1 MASLRSPSSP
11 SDGYK
16 RFSDDFANTSINNYG
31 SNVSNSRTGSGGD
44 GAGDGTL
51 DMGSRSSLHTGLH
64 MSEDE
69 HWEMNYHEAAIYLEE
84 GLNNE
89 KFDSHPSS
97 PEELP
102 AYLRVH
108 NPWYH
113 GLDLLA
119 SLVLILLAFTEDP
132 AVPTFRLPV
141 WAHGTIELMALTV
154 IGIELHLKLKW
165 IGWSTILKHKRT
177 MIKGITLIIM
187 VLEAVVVICRQSSH
201 FRVTRA
207 LRPIFLV
214 DTRHCG
220 GVRRFIRQILQSLP
234 PIIDMLGLLMFF
246 VATYSLLGYYL
257 FSEHVDN
264 GHFQTISDSFVS
276 MFVLLTTA
284 NFPDVMMP
292 SYAKSKWYA
301 LFFILYI
308 ITVLYVLMNLML
320 AVVYETFTR
329 IEREKCRAL
338 LLHRRR
344 ATRHAFRLLVSRRA
358 PHAVR
363 LRHFAGLMRHYAPH
377 YSGLSVYLMFK
388 QLSGAEGEAGLSRAA
403 FGGVY
408 EALALR
414 WAAQAARAPWYAAG
428 PLEPLARAAAAAVR
442 WPYFEHL
449 VYALIVG
456 NGVSLVVRVCEAAGD
471 LQDSA
476 RLLCAS
482 WDTWLFLALFLIEA
496 GLRMTASGLAA
507 YLESGW
513 NVFDLSVTLLA
524 LLGAVLLTIAPGLF
538 IVVIFRPLR
547 LMRLY
552 KLKKRYRDVFGTLVL
567 LSPLMSSA
575 GCVMLVMYYFF
586 AIVGMELF
594 AGYDL
599 RNCCVNT
606 TVEDFYKFSSN
617 GTTAL
622 GYYYLNN
629 FENLLTSGVTLF
641 ELTVVNNW
649 FILMNAY
656 ATVAGQ
662 FSRIYFMV
670 FYLFTMV
677 VLTIVVASVLEAFRF
692 RIQYKRSTTKRDE
705 EKLLHEEVHTSW
717 EEAARLGAGGALA
730 DQLRPHLPPG
740 VRFVI
745 ASGVILTHELGGGGA
760 AGRRRRAGRPA
771 AAAPAARDLSL
782 HPASFSHTS
791 WEEAARLGAGG
802 ALADQL
808 RPHLPPGIE
817 VTFIGSRPR
826 TKEVLQRRM
835 YQNDIQKW
843 LAEEDENEGLPPST
857 TLASSEDPLAVP
869 LAVPAPSDTN
879 QVRPGYQL

>member
-1 MASLRSPSSP
+1 MSKVVSTVTEVYDSIRHQW
-11 SDGYK
+11 YK
-16 RFSDDFANTSINNYG
+16 LKSYT
-31 SNVSNSRTGSGGD
+31 RTGTD
-44 GAGDGTL
+44 GAGDSGTL
-51 DMGSRSSLHTGLH
+51 DMGSRSSLHTGLN

-132 AVPTFRLPV
+132 AVPTFELPV
-141 WAHGTIELMALTV
+141 WAHGTIELLALTV
-154 IGIELHLKLKW
+154 IGVELHLKLKW
-165 IGWSTILKHKRT
+165 IGWGTILKHKRT
-177 MIKGITLIIM
+177 MIKGITLLIM
-187 VLEAVVVICRQSSH
+187 VLEAVVVLCRQSSH

-301 LFFILYI
+301 VFFILYI

-344 ATRHAFRLLVSRRA
+344 AARHAFRLLVSRRA

-377 YSGLSVYLMFK
+377 YSGLDVYLMFK
-388 QLSGAEGEAGLSRAA
+388 QLNQSSSGGLSRSEFANL
-403 FGGVY
+403 Y
-408 EALALR
+408 EVFALR
-414 WAAQAARAPWYAAG
+414 WAGQQSRAPWYSQS
-428 PLEPLARAAAAAVR
+428 PLEPLGRAAAAAVR
-442 WPYFEHL
+442 WPYFEYL
-449 VYALIVG
+449 IYALIIG
-456 NGVSLVVRVCEAAGD
+456 NGVAMVLRVCEAAGD

-482 WDTWLFLALFLIEA
+482 WDTWLFLTLFLLEA
-496 GLRMTASGLAA
+496 ALRMMASGLQV

-524 LLGAVLLTIAPGLF
+524 LMGAVLLSIAPKLF

-586 AIVGMELF
+586 AIIGMELFAGYDLRNCCVLSISYRDVFGTLVLLSPLMSSAGCVMLVMYYFFAIIGMELF

-606 TVEDFYKFSSN
+606 TVEDFYKYSLNSS
-617 GTTAL
+617 TAL
-622 GYYYLNN
+622 GYYYLNS
-629 FENLLTSGVTLF
+629 FENLVTSGVTLF

-692 RIQYKRSTTKRDE
+692 RIQYKRSTSKRDE

-717 EEAARLGAGGALA
+717 EEAQRLGANGDLA
-730 DQLRPHLPPG
+730 DELRPNLPPG
-740 VRFVI
+740 V
-745 ASGVILTHELGGGGA
+745 
-760 AGRRRRAGRPA
+760 
-771 AAAPAARDLSL
+771 
-782 HPASFSHTS
+782 
-791 WEEAARLGAGG
+791 
-802 ALADQL
+802 
-808 RPHLPPGIE
+808 E

-835 YQNDIQKW
+835 YQTDIQKW
-843 LAEEDENEGLPPST
+843 LAEEDENEGVPPST
-857 TLASSEDPLAVP
+857 TITSSEDPLAPP
-869 LAVPAPSDTN
+869 LIHQPDSEN
-879 QVRPGYQL
+879 NHQVRTGYQL

>member
-1 MASLRSPSSP
+1 MHSSRLL
-11 SDGYK
+11 Y
-16 RFSDDFANTSINNYG
+16 
-31 SNVSNSRTGSGGD
+31 SRTEDGGGD
-44 GAGDGTL
+44 TNTL
-51 DMGSRSSLHTGLH
+51 DMGSRSSLHTGLQ

-132 AVPTFRLPV
+132 AVPAFELPV
-141 WAHGTIELMALTV
+141 WAHGTIELLALSV
-154 IGIELHLKLKW
+154 IGVELHLKLKW
-165 IGWSTILKHKRT
+165 IGWGTIFKHKRT
-177 MIKGITLIIM
+177 MIKGVTLMIM
-187 VLEAVVVICRQSSH
+187 LLEAVVVLCRQSSH

-234 PIIDMLGLLMFF
+234 PILDMLGLLMFF

-257 FSEHVDN
+257 FSEHIDN
-264 GHFQTISDSFVS
+264 GHFRTLSDSFVS

-301 LFFILYI
+301 VFFILYI

-338 LLHRRR
+338 LLHRRGAAR
-344 ATRHAFRLLVSRRA
+344 RAFRLLVSRRA
-358 PHAVR
+358 PHAVK
-363 LRHFAGLMRHYAPH
+363 LRHFAGLIRHYAPH
-377 YSGLSVYLMFK
+377 YSGLDVYLMFK
-388 QLSGAEGEAGLSRAA
+388 QLNQSTTGGLSRTEFAN
-403 FGGVY
+403 VY
-408 EALALR
+408 EVFALR
-414 WAAQAARAPWYAAG
+414 WAPQTSRAPWYADS
-428 PLEPLARAAAAAVR
+428 PLEPLGRAAAVIVHR
-442 WPYFEHL
+442 PYFEY
-449 VYALIVG
+449 VIYALIIG
-456 NGVSLVVRVCEAAGD
+456 NGLAMVLRVLEAAGD

-482 WDTWLFLALFLIEA
+482 WDTWLFLTLFLIEA
-496 GLRMTASGLAA
+496 TLRIMASGLSA

-524 LLGAVLLTIAPGLF
+524 LMGAVLLTIAPKLF
-538 IVVIFRPLR
+538 IVVMFRPLR

-586 AIVGMELF
+586 AIIGMELF
-594 AGYDL
+594 AGYNL
-599 RNCCVNT
+599 RNCCINT
-606 TVEDFYKFSSN
+606 TVEDFYKYSENSS
-617 GTTAL
+617 TPL

-629 FENLLTSGVTLF
+629 FENILTSGVTLF

-649 FILMNAY
+649 FILMNAF
-656 ATVAGQ
+656 ASVAGQ
-662 FSRIYFMV
+662 LSRLYFMV

-717 EEAARLGAGGALA
+717 EEAQRLGATGDLA
-730 DQLRPHLPPG
+730 EQLR
-740 VRFVI
+740 
-745 ASGVILTHELGGGGA
+745 TY
-760 AGRRRRAGRPA
+760 
-771 AAAPAARDLSL
+771 
-782 HPASFSHTS
+782 
-791 WEEAARLGAGG
+791 
-802 ALADQL
+802 
-808 RPHLPPGIE
+808 LPPGID
-817 VTFIGSRPR
+817 VTFIGTRPR

-835 YQNDIQKW
+835 YQTEIQKW
-843 LAEEDENEGLPPST
+843 LAEEVENDELQPST
-857 TLASSEDPLAVP
+857 TVTSSEDPLSPP
-869 LAVPAPSDTN
+869 LIQQPDGDNHHIRS
-879 QVRPGYQL
+879 GYQL

>member
-1 MASLRSPSSP
+1 MKMYNFVAH
-11 SDGYK
+11 
-16 RFSDDFANTSINNYG
+16 
-31 SNVSNSRTGSGGD
+31 SNKVLDYFRDQWYQVKSY
-44 GAGDGTL
+44 GAGEAGSL
-51 DMGSRSSLHTGLH
+51 DMGSRSSLHTGLQ

-132 AVPTFRLPV
+132 AVPAFELPV
-141 WAHGTIELMALTV
+141 WAHGTIELLALTI
-154 IGIELHLKLKW
+154 IGVELHLKLKW

-177 MIKGITLIIM
+177 MIKGITLLIM
-187 VLEAVVVICRQSSH
+187 VLEAVVVVCRQSSH

-234 PIIDMLGLLMFF
+234 PILDMLGLLMFF
-246 VATYSLLGYYL
+246 VATYSLLGFYL
-257 FSEHVDN
+257 FSEHIDN
-264 GHFQTISDSFVS
+264 GHFKTISDSFVS

-301 LFFILYI
+301 VFFILYI

-338 LLHRRR
+338 LLHRRVAAR
-344 ATRHAFRLLVSRRA
+344 RAFRLLVSRRA
-358 PHAVR
+358 PRAVR
-363 LRHFAGLMRHYAPH
+363 LRHFAGLIRHYAPH
-377 YSGLSVYLMFK
+377 YSGLDVYLMFK
-388 QLSGAEGEAGLSRAA
+388 QLNQSGSGGLSRAEFA
-403 FGGVY
+403 NVY
-408 EALALR
+408 EVFALR
-414 WAAQAARAPWYAAG
+414 WAPQSGRAPWYSASA
-428 PLEPLARAAAAAVR
+428 LEPLGRAAAAAVR
-442 WPYFEHL
+442 WPYFEYL
-449 VYALIVG
+449 IYALIIG
-456 NGVSLVVRVCEAAGD
+456 NGVSLVLRVCEAAGD

-482 WDTWLFLALFLIEA
+482 WDTWLFLTLFLVEA
-496 GLRMTASGLAA
+496 CLRMMASGLAA

-524 LLGAVLLTIAPGLF
+524 LMGAVLLSIAPKLF

-599 RNCCVNT
+599 KNCCVNT
-606 TVEDFYKFSSN
+606 TVEDFYKYSENSS
-617 GTTAL
+617 TAL

-629 FENLLTSGVTLF
+629 FENILTSGVSLF

-662 FSRIYFMV
+662 FSRLYFMV

-705 EKLLHEEVHTSW
+705 EKLLHEEVHTNW
-717 EEAARLGAGGALA
+717 EEAQRLGVSGDLA
-730 DQLRPHLPPG
+730 DELRPFLPPG
-740 VRFVI
+740 V
-745 ASGVILTHELGGGGA
+745 
-760 AGRRRRAGRPA
+760 
-771 AAAPAARDLSL
+771 D
-782 HPASFSHTS
+782 
-791 WEEAARLGAGG
+791 
-802 ALADQL
+802 
-808 RPHLPPGIE
+808 

-835 YQNDIQKW
+835 YQADILKW
-843 LAEEDENEGLPPST
+843 LSEEDESEDLPPST
-857 TLASSEDPLAVP
+857 TVTSSEDPLAPP
-869 LAVPAPSDTN
+869 LIQQPDGDN
-879 QVRPGYQL
+879 HQIRPGYQL

>member
-1 MASLRSPSSP
+1 MASLRSPSTP
-11 SDGYK
+11 TDGYK
-16 RFSDDFANTSINNYG
+16 RFSDDFANSSINNYG
-31 SNVSNSRTGSGGD
+31 SNVTNSRTGSDGGGD
-44 GAGDGTL
+44 ANTL
-51 DMGSRSSLHTGLH
+51 DMGSRSSLHTGLQ

-132 AVPTFRLPV
+132 AVPAFELPV
-141 WAHGTIELMALTV
+141 WAHGTIELLALSV

-165 IGWSTILKHKRT
+165 IGWGTIFKHKRT
-177 MIKGITLIIM
+177 MIKGITLLIM
-187 VLEAVVVICRQSSH
+187 VLEAVVVLCRQSSH

-234 PIIDMLGLLMFF
+234 PILDMLGLLMFF

-257 FSEHVDN
+257 FSEHIDN
-264 GHFQTISDSFVS
+264 GHFKTLSDSFVS

-301 LFFILYI
+301 VFFILYI

-338 LLHRRR
+338 LLHRRGAAR
-344 ATRHAFRLLVSRRA
+344 RAFRLLVSRRA
-358 PHAVR
+358 PHAVK
-363 LRHFAGLMRHYAPH
+363 LRHFAGLLRHYAPH
-377 YSGLSVYLMFK
+377 YSGLDVYLMFK
-388 QLSGAEGEAGLSRAA
+388 QLNTSGSGGLARGEFAN
-403 FGGVY
+403 VY
-408 EALALR
+408 EVFALR
-414 WAAQAARAPWYAAG
+414 WAAQAARAPWYARS
-428 PLEPLARAAAAAVR
+428 PLEPVGRLAHAVVR
-442 WPYFEHL
+442 WPYFEYL
-449 VYALIVG
+449 IYALIVG
-456 NGVSLVVRVCEAAGD
+456 NGVSMVLRVLEAAGD

-482 WDTWLFLALFLIEA
+482 WDTWLFLTLFLLEA
-496 GLRMTASGLAA
+496 GLRIMASGLAV

-524 LLGAVLLTIAPGLF
+524 LMGAVLLTIAPKLF
-538 IVVIFRPLR
+538 IVVMFRPLR

-594 AGYDL
+594 AGYNL

-606 TVEDFYKFSSN
+606 TVEDFYKYSENSS
-617 GTTAL
+617 TPL

-629 FENLLTSGVTLF
+629 FENILTSGVTLF

-649 FILMNAY
+649 FILMNAF

-717 EEAARLGAGGALA
+717 EEAQRLGASGDLA
-730 DQLRPHLPPG
+730 DQLRTHLTPG
-740 VRFVI
+740 M
-745 ASGVILTHELGGGGA
+745 
-760 AGRRRRAGRPA
+760 
-771 AAAPAARDLSL
+771 
-782 HPASFSHTS
+782 
-791 WEEAARLGAGG
+791 
-802 ALADQL
+802 Q
-808 RPHLPPGIE
+808 
-817 VTFIGSRPR
+817 VTFIGTRPR

-835 YQNDIQKW
+835 YQSDIQKW
-843 LAEEDENEGLPPST
+843 LSEEDENEDLQPST
-857 TLASSEDPLAVP
+857 TVTSSEDPLSPP
-869 LAVPAPSDTN
+869 LIQQPDDDN
-879 QVRPGYQL
+879 HHIRGGYQL

>member
-1 MASLRSPSSP
+1 MKFDAKFFYIVKNRVTAQVYSS
-11 SDGYK
+11 
-16 RFSDDFANTSINNYG
+16 FTNNFD
-31 SNVSNSRTGSGGD
+31 SRTGDGGGD
-44 GAGDGTL
+44 TNTL
-51 DMGSRSSLHTGLH
+51 DMGSRSSLHTGLQ

-132 AVPTFRLPV
+132 AVPAFELPV
-141 WAHGTIELMALTV
+141 WAHGTIELLALSV

-165 IGWSTILKHKRT
+165 IGWGTIFKHKRT
-177 MIKGITLIIM
+177 MIKGLTLLVM
-187 VLEAVVVICRQSSH
+187 LLEAVVVLCRQSSH

-234 PIIDMLGLLMFF
+234 PILDMLGLLMFF

-257 FSEHVDN
+257 FSEHIDN
-264 GHFQTISDSFVS
+264 GHFRTLSDSFVS

-301 LFFILYI
+301 VFFILYI

-338 LLHRRR
+338 LLHRRGAAR
-344 ATRHAFRLLVSRRA
+344 RAFRLLVSRRA
-358 PHAVR
+358 PHAVK
-363 LRHFAGLMRHYAPH
+363 LRHFVGLIRHYAPH
-377 YSGLSVYLMFK
+377 YSGLDVYLMFK
-388 QLSGAEGEAGLSRAA
+388 QLNQSATGGLSRTEFAN
-403 FGGVY
+403 VY
-408 EALALR
+408 EVFALR
-414 WAAQAARAPWYAAG
+414 WAPQTSRAPWYAES
-428 PLEPLARAAAAAVR
+428 PLEPLGRAAAVIVYR
-442 WPYFEHL
+442 PYFEY
-449 VYALIVG
+449 VIYALIIG
-456 NGVSLVVRVCEAAGD
+456 NGLAMVLRVLEAAGD

-482 WDTWLFLALFLIEA
+482 WDTWLFLTLFLIEA
-496 GLRMTASGLAA
+496 GLRIMASGLSA

-524 LLGAVLLTIAPGLF
+524 LMGAVLLTIAPKLF
-538 IVVIFRPLR
+538 IVVMFRPLR

-586 AIVGMELF
+586 AIIGMELF
-594 AGYDL
+594 AGYNL
-599 RNCCVNT
+599 RNCCINT
-606 TVEDFYKFSSN
+606 TVEDFYKYSENSS
-617 GTTAL
+617 TPL

-629 FENLLTSGVTLF
+629 FENILTSGVTLF

-649 FILMNAY
+649 FILMNAF
-656 ATVAGQ
+656 ASVAGQ
-662 FSRIYFMV
+662 LSRLYFMV

-717 EEAARLGAGGALA
+717 EEAQRIGATGDLA
-730 DQLRPHLPPG
+730 EQLR
-740 VRFVI
+740 
-745 ASGVILTHELGGGGA
+745 TY
-760 AGRRRRAGRPA
+760 
-771 AAAPAARDLSL
+771 
-782 HPASFSHTS
+782 
-791 WEEAARLGAGG
+791 
-802 ALADQL
+802 
-808 RPHLPPGIE
+808 LPPGID
-817 VTFIGSRPR
+817 VTFIGTRPR

-835 YQNDIQKW
+835 YQTEIQKW
-843 LAEEDENEGLPPST
+843 LAEEDENDEVQPST
-857 TLASSEDPLAVP
+857 TVTSSEDPLSPP
-869 LAVPAPSDTN
+869 LIQQPDGDNHHIRS
-879 QVRPGYQL
+879 GYQL

>member
-1 MASLRSPSSP
+1 MNRRLDEVIDRV
-11 SDGYK
+11 K
-16 RFSDDFANTSINNYG
+16 RLLPQTIFTTVAKLLD
-31 SNVSNSRTGSGGD
+31 SRTGTD
-44 GAGDGTL
+44 GAGDTGTL

-141 WAHGTIELMALTV
+141 WAHGTIELLALTV
-154 IGIELHLKLKW
+154 IGVELHLKLKW

-177 MIKGITLIIM
+177 MLKGITLIIM
-187 VLEAVVVICRQSSH
+187 VLEAVVVLCRQSSH

-264 GHFQTISDSFVS
+264 GHFKTISDSFVS

-284 NFPDVMMP
+284 KRDD
-292 SYAKSKWYA
+292 A
-301 LFFILYI
+301 I
-308 ITVLYVLMNLML
+308 ICEIQVML
-320 AVVYETFTR
+320 AVVYEAFTR

-338 LLHRRR
+338 MLHRRR

-358 PHAVR
+358 PLAVR

-377 YSGLSVYLMFK
+377 YSGLDVYLMFK
-388 QLSGAEGEAGLSRAA
+388 QLNHSGTGGLSRAEFA
-403 FGGVY
+403 NLY
-408 EALALR
+408 EVFALR
-414 WAAQAARAPWYAAG
+414 WCPQQSRAPWYSDSV
-428 PLEPLARAAAAAVR
+428 LEPVGRAAAAAVR
-442 WPYFEHL
+442 WPYFEYL
-449 VYALIVG
+449 IYALIIG
-456 NGVSLVVRVCEAAGD
+456 NGVSLVLRVCQAASD
-471 LQDSA
+471 LQNSA

-482 WDTWLFLALFLIEA
+482 WDTWLFLTVFLLEA
-496 GLRMTASGLAA
+496 VLRMMASGLSA

-524 LLGAVLLTIAPGLF
+524 LMGAVLLTIAPGLF

-594 AGYDL
+594 GDSDL
-599 RNCCVNT
+599 KNCCVNT
-606 TVEDFYKFSSN
+606 TVEDFYKYSVNGSN
-617 GTTAL
+617 AL

-629 FENLLTSGVTLF
+629 FENIITSGVTLF

-656 ATVAGQ
+656 ATVVGQ

-717 EEAARLGAGGALA
+717 EEAQRLGASGDLA
-730 DQLRPHLPPG
+730 EELRPFLPPG
-740 VRFVI
+740 
-745 ASGVILTHELGGGGA
+745 A
-760 AGRRRRAGRPA
+760 
-771 AAAPAARDLSL
+771 
-782 HPASFSHTS
+782 
-791 WEEAARLGAGG
+791 
-802 ALADQL
+802 
-808 RPHLPPGIE
+808 E

-835 YQNDIQKW
+835 YQMDIQKW
-843 LAEEDENEGLPPST
+843 LAEEDDNEGLPPST
-857 TLASSEDPLAVP
+857 TLTSSEDPLSPP
-869 LAVPAPSDTN
+869 LVRAEAGEGVPAGTGPGAA
-879 QVRPGYQL
+879 GYQL

>member
-16 RFSDDFANTSINNYG
+16 RFSDEFTSTSVNNYG
-31 SNVSNSRTGSGGD
+31 SNVTNTRTGTD
-44 GAGDGTL
+44 GAGDAGAL

-84 GLNNE
+84 GQNNE

-113 GLDLLA
+113 GLDLMA
-119 SLVLILLAFTEDP
+119 SLILILLAFTEVP
-132 AVPTFRLPV
+132 AVHAFGLPV
-141 WAHGTIELMALTV
+141 WAHGTIELLALSV

-177 MIKGITLIIM
+177 MIKGITLFIM
-187 VLEAVVVICRQSSH
+187 VLEAVVVVCRQSSH

-264 GHFQTISDSFVS
+264 GHFKTISDSFVS

-344 ATRHAFRLLVSRRA
+344 AARHAFRLLVSRRA
-358 PHAVR
+358 PLAVR

-377 YSGLSVYLMFK
+377 YSGLDVYLMFK
-388 QLSGAEGEAGLSRAA
+388 QLNQSGTGGLSRAEFA
-403 FGGVY
+403 NLY
-408 EALALR
+408 EVFALR
-414 WAAQAARAPWYAAG
+414 WRGQAARAPWYATS
-428 PLEPLARAAAAAVR
+428 PLEPAGRAAAAAVR
-442 WPYFEHL
+442 WPYFEYL
-449 VYALIVG
+449 IYALIIG
-456 NGVSLVVRVCEAAGD
+456 NGVSMVLRVCEAAGN

-482 WDTWLFLALFLIEA
+482 WDTWLFLSLFLVEA
-496 GLRMTASGLAA
+496 GLRMAASGLTA

-524 LLGAVLLTIAPGLF
+524 LVGAVMLTVAPGLF

-575 GCVMLVMYYFF
+575 GCVMLVVYYFF
-586 AIVGMELF
+586 AIIGMELF
-594 AGYDL
+594 SQYNL
-599 RNCCVNT
+599 RNCC
-606 TVEDFYKFSSN
+606 
-617 GTTAL
+617 
-622 GYYYLNN
+622 
-629 FENLLTSGVTLF
+629 
-641 ELTVVNNW
+641 
-649 FILMNAY
+649 
-656 ATVAGQ
+656 
-662 FSRIYFMV
+662 V

-717 EEAARLGAGGALA
+717 EEAQRLGASGDLA
-730 DQLRPHLPPG
+730 EELRPYLPPG
-740 VRFVI
+740 
-745 ASGVILTHELGGGGA
+745 S
-760 AGRRRRAGRPA
+760 
-771 AAAPAARDLSL
+771 
-782 HPASFSHTS
+782 
-791 WEEAARLGAGG
+791 
-802 ALADQL
+802 
-808 RPHLPPGIE
+808 E

-835 YQNDIQKW
+835 YQADIQKW
-843 LAEEDENEGLPPST
+843 LAEEDENEGVPPST
-857 TLASSEDPLAVP
+857 TLTSSEDPLAPP
-869 LAVPAPSDTN
+869 LVGAANEQRVAV
-879 QVRPGYQL
+879 RGGYQL

>member
-1 MASLRSPSSP
+1 MRLDKIIYIVKDQVTARVYSA
-11 SDGYK
+11 
-16 RFSDDFANTSINNYG
+16 FANYADT
-31 SNVSNSRTGSGGD
+31 RTGTD
-44 GAGDGTL
+44 GAGDSSAL
-51 DMGSRSSLHTGLH
+51 DMGSRSSLHTSMQL
-64 MSEDE
+64 SEDE

-102 AYLRVH
+102 AYLMVH

-132 AVPTFRLPV
+132 AVPAFELPV
-141 WAHGTIELMALTV
+141 WAHGTIELLALTI
-154 IGIELHLKLKW
+154 IGVELHLKLKW
-165 IGWSTILKHKRT
+165 IGWGTIFKHKRT
-177 MIKGITLIIM
+177 MIKGVTLLIM
-187 VLEAVVVICRQSSH
+187 VLEAVVVLCRQSSH

-257 FSEHVDN
+257 FSEHIDN
-264 GHFQTISDSFVS
+264 GHFQTLSDSFVS

-301 LFFILYI
+301 VFFILYI

-338 LLHRRR
+338 LLHRRGAAR
-344 ATRHAFRLLVSRRA
+344 RAFRLLVSRRA
-358 PHAVR
+358 PHAVK
-363 LRHFAGLMRHYAPH
+363 LRHFAGLVSHYAPH
-377 YSGLSVYLMFK
+377 YGGLDVYLMFK
-388 QLSGAEGEAGLSRAA
+388 QLNQSGTGGLSRTEFANI
-403 FGGVY
+403 Y
-408 EALALR
+408 EVFALR
-414 WAAQAARAPWYAAG
+414 WVAQSSRAPWYSDT
-428 PLEPLARAAAAAVR
+428 PLEPLGRAASAIVR
-442 WPYFEHL
+442 WPHFEYL
-449 VYALIVG
+449 VFALIIG
-456 NGVSLVVRVCEAAGD
+456 NGVSMILRVLEAAGD

-476 RLLCAS
+476 KLLCAS
-482 WDTWLFLALFLIEA
+482 WDTWLFLSLFLLEA
-496 GLRMTASGLAA
+496 GIRIMASGLAV

-513 NVFDLSVTLLA
+513 NVFDLSVTVLA
-524 LLGAVLLTIAPGLF
+524 LMGAFMLTLAPGLF
-538 IVVIFRPLR
+538 TVVIFRPLR

-594 AGYDL
+594 ASYNL

-606 TVEDFYKFSSN
+606 TVEDFYRFSENSSSP
-617 GTTAL
+617 L

-629 FENLLTSGVTLF
+629 FENILTSGVTLF

-717 EEAARLGAGGALA
+717 EEAQRLGAAGELA
-730 DQLRPHLPPG
+730 DQLRAHLPPG
-740 VRFVI
+740 V
-745 ASGVILTHELGGGGA
+745 
-760 AGRRRRAGRPA
+760 
-771 AAAPAARDLSL
+771 
-782 HPASFSHTS
+782 
-791 WEEAARLGAGG
+791 
-802 ALADQL
+802 Q
-808 RPHLPPGIE
+808 
-817 VTFIGSRPR
+817 VTFLGTRPR

-835 YQNDIQKW
+835 YQSEIQKW
-843 LAEEDENEGLPPST
+843 LAEETENEDLQPST
-857 TLASSEDPLAVP
+857 TVTSSEDPLSPP
-869 LAVPAPSDTN
+869 LIQQPDGENHIRSA
-879 QVRPGYQL
+879 YQL

>member
-31 SNVSNSRTGSGGD
+31 SNVTNTRAGTD
-44 GAGDGTL
+44 GAGEAGSL
-51 DMGSRSSLHTGLH
+51 DMGSRSSLHTGLQ

-132 AVPTFRLPV
+132 AVPAFELPV
-141 WAHGTIELMALTV
+141 WAHGTIELLALTI
-154 IGIELHLKLKW
+154 IGVELHLKLKW

-177 MIKGITLIIM
+177 MIKGITLLIM
-187 VLEAVVVICRQSSH
+187 VLEAVVVVCRQSSH

-234 PIIDMLGLLMFF
+234 PILDML
-246 VATYSLLGYYL
+246 
-257 FSEHVDN
+257 EHIDN
-264 GHFQTISDSFVS
+264 GHFKTISDSFVS

-301 LFFILYI
+301 VFFILYI

-338 LLHRRR
+338 LLHRRVAAR
-344 ATRHAFRLLVSRRA
+344 RAFRLLVSRRA
-358 PHAVR
+358 PRAVR
-363 LRHFAGLMRHYAPH
+363 LRHFAGLIRHYAPH
-377 YSGLSVYLMFK
+377 YSGLDVYLMFK
-388 QLSGAEGEAGLSRAA
+388 QLNQSGSGGLSRAEFA
-403 FGGVY
+403 NVY
-408 EALALR
+408 EVFALR
-414 WAAQAARAPWYAAG
+414 WAPQSGRAPWYSASA
-428 PLEPLARAAAAAVR
+428 LEPLGRAAAAAVR
-442 WPYFEHL
+442 WPYFEYL
-449 VYALIVG
+449 IYALIIG
-456 NGVSLVVRVCEAAGD
+456 NGVSLVLRVCEAAGD

-482 WDTWLFLALFLIEA
+482 WDTWLFLTLFLVEA
-496 GLRMTASGLAA
+496 CLRMMASGLAA

-524 LLGAVLLTIAPGLF
+524 LMGAVLLSIAPKLF

-599 RNCCVNT
+599 KNCCVNT
-606 TVEDFYKFSSN
+606 TVEDFYKYSENSS
-617 GTTAL
+617 TAL

-629 FENLLTSGVTLF
+629 FENILTSGVSLF

-662 FSRIYFMV
+662 FSRLYFMV

-705 EKLLHEEVHTSW
+705 EKLLHEEVHTNW
-717 EEAARLGAGGALA
+717 EEAQRLGVSGDLA
-730 DQLRPHLPPG
+730 DELRPFLPPG
-740 VRFVI
+740 V
-745 ASGVILTHELGGGGA
+745 
-760 AGRRRRAGRPA
+760 
-771 AAAPAARDLSL
+771 D
-782 HPASFSHTS
+782 
-791 WEEAARLGAGG
+791 
-802 ALADQL
+802 
-808 RPHLPPGIE
+808 

-835 YQNDIQKW
+835 YQADIQKW
-843 LAEEDENEGLPPST
+843 LSEEDESEDLPPST
-857 TLASSEDPLAVP
+857 TVTSSEDPLAPP
-869 LAVPAPSDTN
+869 LIQQPDGDN
-879 QVRPGYQL
+879 HQIRPGYQL

>member
-1 MASLRSPSSP
+1 MHSSRIL
-11 SDGYK
+11 Y
-16 RFSDDFANTSINNYG
+16 
-31 SNVSNSRTGSGGD
+31 SR
-44 GAGDGTL
+44 AGDGGGDTNTL
-51 DMGSRSSLHTGLH
+51 DMGSRSSLHTGLQ

-132 AVPTFRLPV
+132 AVPAFELPV
-141 WAHGTIELMALTV
+141 WAHGTIELLALSV

-165 IGWSTILKHKRT
+165 IGWGTIFKHKRT
-177 MIKGITLIIM
+177 MIKGVTLLIM
-187 VLEAVVVICRQSSH
+187 LLEAVVVLCRQSSH

-234 PIIDMLGLLMFF
+234 PILDMLGLLMFF

-257 FSEHVDN
+257 FSEHIDN
-264 GHFQTISDSFVS
+264 GHFRTLSDSFVS

-301 LFFILYI
+301 VFFILYI

-338 LLHRRR
+338 LLHRRGAAR
-344 ATRHAFRLLVSRRA
+344 RAFRLLVSRRA
-358 PHAVR
+358 PHAVK
-363 LRHFAGLMRHYAPH
+363 LRHFAGLIRHYAPH
-377 YSGLSVYLMFK
+377 YSGLDVYLMFK
-388 QLSGAEGEAGLSRAA
+388 QLNQSTTGGLSRTEFAN
-403 FGGVY
+403 VY
-408 EALALR
+408 EVFALR
-414 WAAQAARAPWYAAG
+414 WAPQTSRAPWYADS
-428 PLEPLARAAAAAVR
+428 PLEPLGRAAAVIVHR
-442 WPYFEHL
+442 PYFEY
-449 VYALIVG
+449 VIYALIIG
-456 NGVSLVVRVCEAAGD
+456 NGLAMVLRVLEAAGD

-482 WDTWLFLALFLIEA
+482 WDTWLFLTLFLIEA
-496 GLRMTASGLAA
+496 ALRIMACGLSA

-524 LLGAVLLTIAPGLF
+524 LMGAVLLTIAPKLF
-538 IVVIFRPLR
+538 IVVMFRPLR

-586 AIVGMELF
+586 AIIGMELF
-594 AGYDL
+594 AGYNL
-599 RNCCVNT
+599 RNCCINT
-606 TVEDFYKFSSN
+606 TVEDFYKYSENSS
-617 GTTAL
+617 TPL

-629 FENLLTSGVTLF
+629 FENILTSGVTLF

-649 FILMNAY
+649 FILMNAF
-656 ATVAGQ
+656 ASVAGQ
-662 FSRIYFMV
+662 LSRLYFMV

-717 EEAARLGAGGALA
+717 EEAQRLGATGDLA
-730 DQLRPHLPPG
+730 EQLR
-740 VRFVI
+740 
-745 ASGVILTHELGGGGA
+745 TY
-760 AGRRRRAGRPA
+760 
-771 AAAPAARDLSL
+771 
-782 HPASFSHTS
+782 
-791 WEEAARLGAGG
+791 
-802 ALADQL
+802 
-808 RPHLPPGIE
+808 LPPGID
-817 VTFIGSRPR
+817 VTFIGTRPR

-835 YQNDIQKW
+835 YQTEIQKW
-843 LAEEDENEGLPPST
+843 LAEEVENDELQPST
-857 TLASSEDPLAVP
+857 TVTSSEDPLSPP
-869 LAVPAPSDTN
+869 LIQQPDGDNHHIRS
-879 QVRPGYQL
+879 GYQL

>member
-16 RFSDDFANTSINNYG
+16 RFSDDFANSSINNYG
-31 SNVSNSRTGSGGD
+31 SNVTNSRTGDGGGD
-44 GAGDGTL
+44 TNTL
-51 DMGSRSSLHTGLH
+51 DMGSRSSLHTGLQ

-132 AVPTFRLPV
+132 AVPAFELPV
-141 WAHGTIELMALTV
+141 WAHGTIELLALTV

-165 IGWSTILKHKRT
+165 IGWGTIFKHKRT
-177 MIKGITLIIM
+177 MIKGLTLLIM
-187 VLEAVVVICRQSSH
+187 LLEAVVVLCRQSSH

-234 PIIDMLGLLMFF
+234 PILDMLGLLMFF

-257 FSEHVDN
+257 FSEHIDN
-264 GHFQTISDSFVS
+264 GHFRTLSDSFVS

-301 LFFILYI
+301 VFFILYI

-338 LLHRRR
+338 LLHRRGAAR
-344 ATRHAFRLLVSRRA
+344 RAFRLLVSRRA
-358 PHAVR
+358 PHAVK
-363 LRHFAGLMRHYAPH
+363 LRHFVGLIRHYAPH
-377 YSGLSVYLMFK
+377 YSGLDVYLMFK
-388 QLSGAEGEAGLSRAA
+388 QLNQSTTGGLSRTEFAN
-403 FGGVY
+403 VY
-408 EALALR
+408 EVFALR
-414 WAAQAARAPWYAAG
+414 WAPQTSRAPWYAES
-428 PLEPLARAAAAAVR
+428 PLEPLGRAAAVIVYR
-442 WPYFEHL
+442 PYFEY
-449 VYALIVG
+449 VIYALIIG
-456 NGVSLVVRVCEAAGD
+456 NGLAMVLRVLEAAGD

-482 WDTWLFLALFLIEA
+482 WDTWLFLTLFLIEA
-496 GLRMTASGLAA
+496 GLRIMASGLSA

-524 LLGAVLLTIAPGLF
+524 LMGAVLLTIAPKLF
-538 IVVIFRPLR
+538 IVVMFRPLR

-586 AIVGMELF
+586 AIIGMELF
-594 AGYDL
+594 AGYNL
-599 RNCCVNT
+599 RNCCINT
-606 TVEDFYKFSSN
+606 TVEDFYKYSENSS
-617 GTTAL
+617 TPL

-629 FENLLTSGVTLF
+629 FENILTSGVTLF

-649 FILMNAY
+649 FILMNAF
-656 ATVAGQ
+656 ASVAGQ
-662 FSRIYFMV
+662 LSRLYFMV

-717 EEAARLGAGGALA
+717 EEAQRIGATGDLA
-730 DQLRPHLPPG
+730 EQLR
-740 VRFVI
+740 
-745 ASGVILTHELGGGGA
+745 TY
-760 AGRRRRAGRPA
+760 
-771 AAAPAARDLSL
+771 
-782 HPASFSHTS
+782 
-791 WEEAARLGAGG
+791 
-802 ALADQL
+802 
-808 RPHLPPGIE
+808 LPPGID
-817 VTFIGSRPR
+817 VTFIGTRPR

-835 YQNDIQKW
+835 YQTEIQKW
-843 LAEEDENEGLPPST
+843 LAEEDENDELQPST
-857 TLASSEDPLAVP
+857 TVTSSEDPLSPP
-869 LAVPAPSDTN
+869 LIQQPDGDNHHIRS
-879 QVRPGYQL
+879 GYQL

>member
-1 MASLRSPSSP
+1 MSKGMTTLDMIRYSLKDQWYRLKSYNNA
-11 SDGYK
+11 DW
-16 RFSDDFANTSINNYG
+16 SDDTTVLPNT
-31 SNVSNSRTGSGGD
+31 RTGTDS
-44 GAGDGTL
+44 AGDGTL
-51 DMGSRSSLHTGLH
+51 DMGSRSSLHTGLN

-132 AVPTFRLPV
+132 AVPAFELPV

-154 IGIELHLKLKW
+154 IGVELHLKLKW
-165 IGWSTILKHKRT
+165 IGWGTILKHKRT
-177 MIKGITLIIM
+177 MIKGITLLIM
-187 VLEAVVVICRQSSH
+187 VLEAVVVLCRQSSH

-234 PIIDMLGLLMFF
+234 PIVDMLGLLMFF
-246 VATYSLLGYYL
+246 VVTYSLLGYYL

-358 PHAVR
+358 PLAVR

-377 YSGLSVYLMFK
+377 YSGLDVYLMFK
-388 QLSGAEGEAGLSRAA
+388 QLNQSGSGGLSRPEFANL
-403 FGGVY
+403 Y
-408 EALALR
+408 EVFALR
-414 WAAQAARAPWYAAG
+414 WAPQQSRAPWYSESV
-428 PLEPLARAAAAAVR
+428 LEPVGRAAAAAVR
-442 WPYFEHL
+442 WPYFEYL
-449 VYALIVG
+449 IYALIIG
-456 NGVSLVVRVCEAAGD
+456 NGISMVLRVCEAAGD

-482 WDTWLFLALFLIEA
+482 WDTWLFLILFLLEA
-496 GLRMTASGLAA
+496 GLRMMASGLHA

-524 LLGAVLLTIAPGLF
+524 LMGAVLLSIAPKLF

-594 AGYDL
+594 AAYDL

-606 TVEDFYKFSSN
+606 TVEDFYKWSENAS
-617 GTTAL
+617 TPL

-629 FENLLTSGVTLF
+629 FENILTSGVTLF

-662 FSRIYFMV
+662 FSRVYFMV

-705 EKLLHEEVHTSW
+705 EKLLHEEVHTNW
-717 EEAARLGAGGALA
+717 EEAQRLGAVGDLA
-730 DQLRPHLPPG
+730 DQLRPYLPPG
-740 VRFVI
+740 
-745 ASGVILTHELGGGGA
+745 
-760 AGRRRRAGRPA
+760 
-771 AAAPAARDLSL
+771 
-782 HPASFSHTS
+782 
-791 WEEAARLGAGG
+791 
-802 ALADQL
+802 AD
-808 RPHLPPGIE
+808 

-835 YQNDIQKW
+835 YQTEIQKW
-843 LAEEDENEGLPPST
+843 LAEEDENEGLPPSA
-857 TLASSEDPLAVP
+857 TLTSSEDPLSPP
-869 LAVPAPSDTN
+869 LIQQPDGDNTQLRPA
-879 QVRPGYQL
+879 YEL

>member
-1 MASLRSPSSP
+1 M
-11 SDGYK
+11 
-16 RFSDDFANTSINNYG
+16 
-31 SNVSNSRTGSGGD
+31 SNVIEVAEKISDYFKEQLYLFKKYTRTGDGD
-44 GAGDGTL
+44 TGVL
-51 DMGSRSSLHTGLH
+51 DMGSRSSLHTGLQ
-64 MSEDE
+64 MTENE

-132 AVPTFRLPV
+132 AVPAFELPV
-141 WAHGTIELMALTV
+141 WAHGTIELLALAI

-177 MIKGITLIIM
+177 MIKGITLLIM
-187 VLEAVVVICRQSSH
+187 LLEAVVVMCRQSSH

-220 GVRRFIRQILQSLP
+220 GVRRFIRQIFQSLP

-246 VATYSLLGYYL
+246 VTTYSLLGYYL

-264 GHFQTISDSFVS
+264 GHFRTLSDSFVS

-301 LFFILYI
+301 VFFILYI

-344 ATRHAFRLLVSRRA
+344 ASRHAFRLLVSRRA

-377 YSGLSVYLMFK
+377 RDGLDVYLMFK
-388 QLSGAEGEAGLSRAA
+388 QLNQSNNGELSRAE
-403 FGGVY
+403 FCSVFEVCG
-408 EALALR
+408 LR
-414 WAAQAARAPWYAAG
+414 WLPQESRAPWYSASMIEPVARLAAN
-428 PLEPLARAAAAAVR
+428 AVR
-442 WPYFEHL
+442 WPYFEYL
-449 VYALIVG
+449 VFALIIG
-456 NGVSLVVRVCEAAGD
+456 NGISMLLRVCEAAGN

-482 WDTWLFLALFLIEA
+482 WDTWLFLMLFLIEA
-496 GLRMTASGLAA
+496 LFRILSCGLRV

-513 NVFDLSVTLLA
+513 NVFDLTVTLLA
-524 LLGAVLLTIAPGLF
+524 VMGAILLTIAPNLF

-567 LSPLMSSA
+567 LTPLMSSA

-586 AIVGMELF
+586 AIIGMELF
-594 AGYDL
+594 SGYDL

-606 TVEDFYKFSSN
+606 TVEDFYKYSENSS
-617 GTTAL
+617 TAL
-622 GYYYLNN
+622 GFYYLNN

-649 FILMNAY
+649 FILMNAFAY
-656 ATVAGQ
+656 VSGQ

-692 RIQYKRSTTKRDE
+692 RIQYKRSTSKRDE

-717 EEAARLGAGGALA
+717 EEAQRLGATGELA
-730 DQLRPHLPPG
+730 DTLRDHLPLG
-740 VRFVI
+740 V
-745 ASGVILTHELGGGGA
+745 S
-760 AGRRRRAGRPA
+760 
-771 AAAPAARDLSL
+771 
-782 HPASFSHTS
+782 
-791 WEEAARLGAGG
+791 
-802 ALADQL
+802 
-808 RPHLPPGIE
+808 

-843 LAEEDENEGLPPST
+843 LAEEDQLEGNPPST
-857 TLASSEDPLAVP
+857 TITSSEDPLAPP
-869 LAVPAPSDTN
+869 LIQPEEVNHQDT
-879 QVRPGYQL
+879 GYQL

>member
-1 MASLRSPSSP
+1 MRLDKVFYVIKDQVTARVYSVFP
-11 SDGYK
+11 
-16 RFSDDFANTSINNYG
+16 NNFD
-31 SNVSNSRTGSGGD
+31 SRTGSDGGGD
-44 GAGDGTL
+44 ANTL
-51 DMGSRSSLHTGLH
+51 DMGSRSSLHTGLQ

-132 AVPTFRLPV
+132 AVPAFELPV
-141 WAHGTIELMALTV
+141 WAHGTIELLALSV

-165 IGWSTILKHKRT
+165 IGWGTIFKHKRT
-177 MIKGITLIIM
+177 MIKGITLLIM
-187 VLEAVVVICRQSSH
+187 VLEAVVVLCRQSSH

-234 PIIDMLGLLMFF
+234 PILDMLGLLMFF

-257 FSEHVDN
+257 FSEHIDN
-264 GHFQTISDSFVS
+264 GHFKTLSDSFVS

-301 LFFILYI
+301 VFFILYI

-338 LLHRRR
+338 LLHRRGAAR
-344 ATRHAFRLLVSRRA
+344 RAFRLLVSRRA
-358 PHAVR
+358 PHAVK
-363 LRHFAGLMRHYAPH
+363 LRHFAGLLRHYAPH
-377 YSGLSVYLMFK
+377 YSGLDVYLMFK
-388 QLSGAEGEAGLSRAA
+388 QLNTSGSGGLARGEFAN
-403 FGGVY
+403 VY
-408 EALALR
+408 EVFALR
-414 WAAQAARAPWYAAG
+414 WAAQAARAPWYARS
-428 PLEPLARAAAAAVR
+428 PLEPVGRLAHAVVR
-442 WPYFEHL
+442 WPYFEYL
-449 VYALIVG
+449 IYALIVG
-456 NGVSLVVRVCEAAGD
+456 NGVSMVLRVLEAAGD

-482 WDTWLFLALFLIEA
+482 WDTWLFLTLFLLEA
-496 GLRMTASGLAA
+496 GLRIMASGLAV

-524 LLGAVLLTIAPGLF
+524 LMGAVLLTIAPKLF
-538 IVVIFRPLR
+538 IVVMFRPLR

-594 AGYDL
+594 AGYNL

-606 TVEDFYKFSSN
+606 TVEDFYKYSENSS
-617 GTTAL
+617 TPL

-629 FENLLTSGVTLF
+629 FENILTSGVTLF

-649 FILMNAY
+649 FILMNAF

-717 EEAARLGAGGALA
+717 EEAQRLGASGDLA
-730 DQLRPHLPPG
+730 DQLRTHLTPG
-740 VRFVI
+740 M
-745 ASGVILTHELGGGGA
+745 
-760 AGRRRRAGRPA
+760 
-771 AAAPAARDLSL
+771 
-782 HPASFSHTS
+782 
-791 WEEAARLGAGG
+791 
-802 ALADQL
+802 Q
-808 RPHLPPGIE
+808 
-817 VTFIGSRPR
+817 VTFIGTRPR

-835 YQNDIQKW
+835 YQSDIQKW
-843 LAEEDENEGLPPST
+843 LSEEDENEDLQPST
-857 TLASSEDPLAVP
+857 TVTSSEDPLSPP
-869 LAVPAPSDTN
+869 LIQQPDDDN
-879 QVRPGYQL
+879 HHIRGGYQL

>member
-1 MASLRSPSSP
+1 MKFDAKFFYKVKNRVTAQVYSS
-11 SDGYK
+11 
-16 RFSDDFANTSINNYG
+16 FTNNLD
-31 SNVSNSRTGSGGD
+31 SRTEDGGGD
-44 GAGDGTL
+44 TNTL
-51 DMGSRSSLHTGLH
+51 DMGSRSSLHTGLQ

-132 AVPTFRLPV
+132 AVPAFELPV
-141 WAHGTIELMALTV
+141 WAHGTIELLALSV
-154 IGIELHLKLKW
+154 IGVELHLKLKW
-165 IGWSTILKHKRT
+165 IGWGTIFKHKRT
-177 MIKGITLIIM
+177 MIKGVTLMIM
-187 VLEAVVVICRQSSH
+187 LLEAVVVLCRQSSH

-234 PIIDMLGLLMFF
+234 PILDMLGLLMFF

-257 FSEHVDN
+257 FSEHIDN
-264 GHFQTISDSFVS
+264 GHFRTLSDSFVS

-301 LFFILYI
+301 VFFILYI

-338 LLHRRR
+338 LLHRRGAAR
-344 ATRHAFRLLVSRRA
+344 RAFRLLVSRRA
-358 PHAVR
+358 PHAVK
-363 LRHFAGLMRHYAPH
+363 LRHFAGLIRHYAPH
-377 YSGLSVYLMFK
+377 YSGLDVYLMFK
-388 QLSGAEGEAGLSRAA
+388 QLNQSTTGGLSRTEFAN
-403 FGGVY
+403 VY
-408 EALALR
+408 EVFALR
-414 WAAQAARAPWYAAG
+414 WAPQTSRAPWYADS
-428 PLEPLARAAAAAVR
+428 PLEPLGRAAAVIVHR
-442 WPYFEHL
+442 PYFEY
-449 VYALIVG
+449 VIYALIIG
-456 NGVSLVVRVCEAAGD
+456 NGLAMVLRVLEAAGD

-482 WDTWLFLALFLIEA
+482 WDTWLFLTLFLIEA
-496 GLRMTASGLAA
+496 TLRIMASGLSA

-524 LLGAVLLTIAPGLF
+524 LMGAVLLTIAPKLF
-538 IVVIFRPLR
+538 IVVMFRPLR

-586 AIVGMELF
+586 AIIGMELF
-594 AGYDL
+594 AGYNL
-599 RNCCVNT
+599 RNCCINT
-606 TVEDFYKFSSN
+606 TVEDFYKYSENSS
-617 GTTAL
+617 TPL

-629 FENLLTSGVTLF
+629 FENILTSGVTLF

-649 FILMNAY
+649 FILMNAF
-656 ATVAGQ
+656 ASVAGQ
-662 FSRIYFMV
+662 LSRLYFMV

-717 EEAARLGAGGALA
+717 EEAQRLGATGDLA
-730 DQLRPHLPPG
+730 EQLR
-740 VRFVI
+740 
-745 ASGVILTHELGGGGA
+745 TY
-760 AGRRRRAGRPA
+760 
-771 AAAPAARDLSL
+771 
-782 HPASFSHTS
+782 
-791 WEEAARLGAGG
+791 
-802 ALADQL
+802 
-808 RPHLPPGIE
+808 LPPGID
-817 VTFIGSRPR
+817 VTFIGTRPR

-835 YQNDIQKW
+835 YQTEIQKW
-843 LAEEDENEGLPPST
+843 LAEEVENDELQPST
-857 TLASSEDPLAVP
+857 TVTSSEDPLSPP
-869 LAVPAPSDTN
+869 LIQQPDGDNHHIRS
-879 QVRPGYQL
+879 GYQL

>member
-1 MASLRSPSSP
+1 MLRRFNKLLSSMK
-11 SDGYK
+11 SAVRGRVYST
-16 RFSDDFANTSINNYG
+16 FADFIDT
-31 SNVSNSRTGSGGD
+31 RTGTD
-44 GAGDGTL
+44 GAGDAGTM
-51 DMGSRSSLHTGLH
+51 DMGSRSSLHTGLQ

-132 AVPTFRLPV
+132 AVPAFELPV
-141 WAHGTIELMALTV
+141 WAHGTIELLALTV
-154 IGIELHLKLKW
+154 IGVELHLKLKW

-177 MIKGITLIIM
+177 MIKGLTLLIM
-187 VLEAVVVICRQSSH
+187 VLEAVVVLCRQSSH

-234 PIIDMLGLLMFF
+234 PILDMLGLLMFF
-246 VATYSLLGYYL
+246 VATYSLLGFYL
-257 FSEHVDN
+257 FSEHIDN
-264 GHFQTISDSFVS
+264 GHFKTISDSFVS

-338 LLHRRR
+338 LLHRRVAAR
-344 ATRHAFRLLVSRRA
+344 RAFRLLVSRRA
-358 PHAVR
+358 PRAVR
-363 LRHFAGLMRHYAPH
+363 LRHFAGLIRHYAPH
-377 YSGLSVYLMFK
+377 YSGLDVYLMFK
-388 QLSGAEGEAGLSRAA
+388 QLNQSGSGGLSRSEFAN
-403 FGGVY
+403 VY
-408 EALALR
+408 EVFALR
-414 WAAQAARAPWYAAG
+414 WAPQSGRAPWYAASA
-428 PLEPLARAAAAAVR
+428 LEPAGRAAAAAVR
-442 WPYFEHL
+442 WPYFEYL
-449 VYALIVG
+449 VYALIIG
-456 NGVSLVVRVCEAAGD
+456 NGVSMVLRVCEAAGD

-482 WDTWLFLALFLIEA
+482 WDTWLFLTLFLLEA
-496 GLRMTASGLAA
+496 ALRMMASGLSA

-524 LLGAVLLTIAPGLF
+524 LMGAVLLSIAPKLF
-538 IVVIFRPLR
+538 IVVMFRPLR

-599 RNCCVNT
+599 KNCCVNT
-606 TVEDFYKFSSN
+606 TVEDFYKYSENSS
-617 GTTAL
+617 TAL

-629 FENLLTSGVTLF
+629 FENILTSGVSLF

-662 FSRIYFMV
+662 FSRLYFMV

-717 EEAARLGAGGALA
+717 EEAQRLGVSGDLA
-730 DQLRPHLPPG
+730 DELRPFLPPG
-740 VRFVI
+740 V
-745 ASGVILTHELGGGGA
+745 
-760 AGRRRRAGRPA
+760 
-771 AAAPAARDLSL
+771 D
-782 HPASFSHTS
+782 
-791 WEEAARLGAGG
+791 
-802 ALADQL
+802 
-808 RPHLPPGIE
+808 

-835 YQNDIQKW
+835 YQTDIQKW
-843 LAEEDENEGLPPST
+843 LAEEDESEDLQPST
-857 TLASSEDPLAVP
+857 TATSSEDPLAPP
-869 LAVPAPSDTN
+869 LIQQPDAEPNHQIRT
-879 QVRPGYQL
+879 GYQL

>member
-16 RFSDDFANTSINNYG
+16 RFSDDFANSSINNYG
-31 SNVSNSRTGSGGD
+31 SNVTNSRAAD
-44 GAGDGTL
+44 AAGDATL
-51 DMGSRSSLHTGLH
+51 ELGSRSALGGGLPA
-64 MSEDE
+64 SEDE

-84 GLNNE
+84 GQNNE

-119 SLVLILLAFTEDP
+119 SLVLILLAFSEDP
-132 AVPTFRLPV
+132 AVPAFKLPV
-141 WAHGTIELMALTV
+141 WAHGTVELLALAV
-154 IGIELHLKLKW
+154 IGIELQLKLKW
-165 IGWSTILKHKRT
+165 IGWGTILKHKRT
-177 MIKGITLIIM
+177 MIKGITLLLM
-187 VLEAVVVICRQSSH
+187 VLEAVVVLCRQSAH
-201 FRVTRA
+201 FRASRA

-301 LFFILYI
+301 VFFILYI

-320 AVVYETFTR
+320 AVVYEAFTR
-329 IEREKCRAL
+329 IERDKCRAL
-338 LLHRRR
+338 LLHRRGAAR
-344 ATRHAFRLLVSRRA
+344 RAFRLLVSRRA
-358 PHAVR
+358 PRAVR
-363 LRHFAGLMRHYAPH
+363 LRHFAGLLRHYAPH
-377 YSGLSVYLMFK
+377 YGPLDVFLMFK
-388 QLSGAEGEAGLSRAA
+388 QLNRSGTGALSRGEFAA
-403 FGGVY
+403 LY
-408 EALALR
+408 DALSLR
-414 WAAQAARAPWYAAG
+414 WAPQAARAPWLGAG
-428 PLEPLARAAAAAVR
+428 PLEPLGRWASAAVA

-449 VYALIVG
+449 VYALVLG
-456 NGVSLVVRVCEAAGD
+456 NGVAMLLRVCEAAGG
-471 LQDSA
+471 LRDSA

-482 WDTWLFLALFLIEA
+482 WDTWLFLSLFLLEA
-496 GLRMTASGLAA
+496 GVRVLAA
-507 YLESGW
+507 GPARYLASGW
-513 NVFDLSVTLLA
+513 NVFDLGATLLA
-524 LLGAVLLTIAPGLF
+524 LLGAALLSAAPDLF
-538 IVVIFRPLR
+538 VVVVFRPLR

-567 LSPLMSSA
+567 LTPLMSSA

-594 AGYDL
+594 AGAEL

-617 GTTAL
+617 SSTAL

-656 ATVAGQ
+656 AIVVGP

-692 RIQYKRSTTKRDE
+692 RIQYKRSTSKRDE

-717 EEAARLGAGGALA
+717 EEAQRLGAAGALA
-730 DQLRPHLPPG
+730 DALRAHLPPG
-740 VRFVI
+740 VSGSHRVPSAHAPRRI
-745 ASGVILTHELGGGGA
+745 A
-760 AGRRRRAGRPA
+760 
-771 AAAPAARDLSL
+771 
-782 HPASFSHTS
+782 
-791 WEEAARLGAGG
+791 
-802 ALADQL
+802 
-808 RPHLPPGIE
+808 
-817 VTFIGSRPR
+817 
-826 TKEVLQRRM
+826 
-835 YQNDIQKW
+835 N
-843 LAEEDENEGLPPST
+843 
-857 TLASSEDPLAVP
+857 
-869 LAVPAPSDTN
+869 
-879 QVRPGYQL
+879 

>member
-16 RFSDDFANTSINNYG
+16 RFSDEFGNTSINNYG
-31 SNVSNSRTGSGGD
+31 SNVSNSRTGQDGG
-44 GAGDGTL
+44 GDGTL

-113 GLDLLA
+113 GLDLVA

-132 AVPTFRLPV
+132 AVPTFELPV
-141 WAHGTIELMALTV
+141 WAHGTIELLALSV
-154 IGIELHLKLKW
+154 IGVELHLKLKW

-177 MIKGITLIIM
+177 MLKGVTLLIM
-187 VLEAVVVICRQSSH
+187 VLEAVVVLCRQSSH

-234 PIIDMLGLLMFF
+234 PIVDMLGLLMFF
-246 VATYSLLGYYL
+246 VVTYSLLGYYL
-257 FSEHVDN
+257 FSEHIDN
-264 GHFQTISDSFVS
+264 GHFKTISDSFVS

-377 YSGLSVYLMFK
+377 YNGLDVYLMFK
-388 QLSGAEGEAGLSRAA
+388 HLNQSGTGGLSRAEFA
-403 FGGVY
+403 NLY
-408 EALALR
+408 EVFALR
-414 WAAQAARAPWYAAG
+414 WAPQQARAPWYAESW
-428 PLEPLARAAAAAVR
+428 LEPIGRAASVAVR
-442 WPYFEHL
+442 WPYFEYVIYTVTIRSL
-449 VYALIVG
+449 YEVFALRWALQQARAPWYAESWLEPIGRAASVAVRWPYFEYVIYALIVG
-456 NGVSLVVRVCEAAGD
+456 NGLSMVLRVCETDGD

-482 WDTWLFLALFLIEA
+482 WDTWLFLS
-496 GLRMTASGLAA
+496 RK
-507 YLESGW
+507 LEIML
-513 NVFDLSVTLLA
+513 FDLN
-524 LLGAVLLTIAPGLF
+524 
-538 IVVIFRPLR
+538 R
-547 LMRLY
+547 
-552 KLKKRYRDVFGTLVL
+552 
-567 LSPLMSSA
+567 
-575 GCVMLVMYYFF
+575 
-586 AIVGMELF
+586 
-594 AGYDL
+594 
-599 RNCCVNT
+599 
-606 TVEDFYKFSSN
+606 
-617 GTTAL
+617 
-622 GYYYLNN
+622 
-629 FENLLTSGVTLF
+629 
-641 ELTVVNNW
+641 
-649 FILMNAY
+649 
-656 ATVAGQ
+656 
-662 FSRIYFMV
+662 
-670 FYLFTMV
+670 
-677 VLTIVVASVLEAFRF
+677 
-692 RIQYKRSTTKRDE
+692 
-705 EKLLHEEVHTSW
+705 
-717 EEAARLGAGGALA
+717 
-730 DQLRPHLPPG
+730 
-740 VRFVI
+740 
-745 ASGVILTHELGGGGA
+745 
-760 AGRRRRAGRPA
+760 
-771 AAAPAARDLSL
+771 
-782 HPASFSHTS
+782 
-791 WEEAARLGAGG
+791 
-802 ALADQL
+802 
-808 RPHLPPGIE
+808 
-817 VTFIGSRPR
+817 
-826 TKEVLQRRM
+826 
-835 YQNDIQKW
+835 
-843 LAEEDENEGLPPST
+843 
-857 TLASSEDPLAVP
+857 
-869 LAVPAPSDTN
+869 
-879 QVRPGYQL
+879 

>member
-16 RFSDDFANTSINNYG
+16 RFSDEFGNTSINNYG
-31 SNVSNSRTGSGGD
+31 SNVSNSRTGQDGG
-44 GAGDGTL
+44 GDGTL

-113 GLDLLA
+113 GLDLVA

-132 AVPTFRLPV
+132 AVPTFELPV
-141 WAHGTIELMALTV
+141 WAHGTIELLALSV
-154 IGIELHLKLKW
+154 IGVELHLKLKW

-177 MIKGITLIIM
+177 MLKGVTLLIM
-187 VLEAVVVICRQSSH
+187 VLEAVVVLCRQSSH

-234 PIIDMLGLLMFF
+234 PIVDMLGLLMFF
-246 VATYSLLGYYL
+246 VVTYSLLGYYL
-257 FSEHVDN
+257 FSEHIDN
-264 GHFQTISDSFVS
+264 GHFKTISDSFVS

-301 LFFILYI
+301 LFFIMYI

-363 LRHFAGLMRHYAPH
+363 LRHFAGVMRHYAPH
-377 YSGLSVYLMFK
+377 YNGLDVYLTFK
-388 QLSGAEGEAGLSRAA
+388 HLNQSGTGGLSRAEFA
-403 FGGVY
+403 NLY
-408 EALALR
+408 EVFALR
-414 WAAQAARAPWYAAG
+414 WAPQQARAPWYAESI
-428 PLEPLARAAAAAVR
+428 LEPIGRVASIAVS
-442 WPYFEHL
+442 WPYFEA
-449 VYALIVG
+449 VIYSLIVG
-456 NGVSLVVRVCEAAGD
+456 NGLSMVLRVCETDGD
-471 LQDSA
+471 LQNSA

-482 WDTWLFLALFLIEA
+482 WDTWLFLSLFLLEA
-496 GLRMTASGLAA
+496 GLRMMAVGLHA

-524 LLGAVLLTIAPGLF
+524 LMGAVMLSIAPKLF

-606 TVEDFYKFSSN
+606 TVEDFYKWSSN
-617 GTTAL
+617 ASTPL
-622 GYYYLNN
+622 GYYYLNS
-629 FENLLTSGVTLF
+629 FENILTSGVTLF

-705 EKLLHEEVHTSW
+705 EKLLHEEVHTSL
-717 EEAARLGAGGALA
+717 EEAQRLGANGDLA
-730 DQLRPHLPPG
+730 DYLRPYLPPG
-740 VRFVI
+740 
-745 ASGVILTHELGGGGA
+745 S
-760 AGRRRRAGRPA
+760 
-771 AAAPAARDLSL
+771 
-782 HPASFSHTS
+782 
-791 WEEAARLGAGG
+791 
-802 ALADQL
+802 
-808 RPHLPPGIE
+808 E

-835 YQNDIQKW
+835 YQQEIQKW
-843 LAEEDENEGLPPST
+843 LAEEDENEGMLPST
-857 TLASSEDPLAVP
+857 TVTSSTDPLAPP
-869 LAVPAPSDTN
+869 LVQQSEGAP
-879 QVRPGYQL
+879 QPRPPHQL

>member
-1 MASLRSPSSP
+1 MASLRSPSTP
-11 SDGYK
+11 TDGYK

-31 SNVSNSRTGSGGD
+31 SNVSNARTGD
-44 GAGDGTL
+44 GAGDTGTL

-84 GLNNE
+84 GQNNE

-132 AVPTFRLPV
+132 AVPAFELPV
-141 WAHGTIELMALTV
+141 WAHGTIELLALSI
-154 IGIELHLKLKW
+154 IGVELHLKLKW

-177 MIKGITLIIM
+177 MIKGITLLIM
-187 VLEAVVVICRQSSH
+187 LLEAVVVLCRQSSH

-214 DTRHCG
+214 DTRHFG

-257 FSEHVDN
+257 FSEHIDN
-264 GHFQTISDSFVS
+264 GHFRTISDSFVS

-344 ATRHAFRLLVSRRA
+344 AARHAFRLLVSRRA
-358 PHAVR
+358 PRQVK
-363 LRHFAGLMRHYAPH
+363 LRHFVGLMRHYAPH
-377 YSGLSVYLMFK
+377 YSGLDVYLMFK
-388 QLSGAEGEAGLSRAA
+388 HLNQSGSGGLERAEFASV
-403 FGGVY
+403 FDVF
-408 EALALR
+408 ALR
-414 WAAQAARAPWYAAG
+414 WCGQHARAPWYAAS
-428 PLEPLARAAAAAVR
+428 PLEPLGRAAAAAVR
-442 WPYFEHL
+442 WPYFEYL
-449 VYALIVG
+449 IYALIVG
-456 NGVSLVVRVCEAAGD
+456 NGVSMVLRVCEAAGD
-471 LQDSA
+471 LQASA

-482 WDTWLFLALFLIEA
+482 WDTWLFLTLFLLEA
-496 GLRMTASGLAA
+496 VLRIMALGLAA

-524 LLGAVLLTIAPGLF
+524 LMGAVLLSIAPKLF

-575 GCVMLVMYYFF
+575 GCVMLVMYFFF
-586 AIVGMELF
+586 AIIGMELF
-594 AGYDL
+594 SSYDL
-599 RNCCVNT
+599 KNCCVNT
-606 TVEDFYKFSSN
+606 TVEDFYKYSLN
-617 GTTAL
+617 GSTAL

-629 FENLLTSGVTLF
+629 FENIITSGVTLF

-649 FILMNAY
+649 FILMNAF

-692 RIQYKRSTTKRDE
+692 RIQYKRSTSKRDE

-717 EEAARLGAGGALA
+717 EEAQRLGASGHLA
-730 DQLRPHLPPG
+730 DELRPYLPPG
-740 VRFVI
+740 V
-745 ASGVILTHELGGGGA
+745 
-760 AGRRRRAGRPA
+760 
-771 AAAPAARDLSL
+771 
-782 HPASFSHTS
+782 
-791 WEEAARLGAGG
+791 
-802 ALADQL
+802 
-808 RPHLPPGIE
+808 E

-835 YQNDIQKW
+835 YQSEIQKW
-843 LAEEDENEGLPPST
+843 LADEDENEGLPPST
-857 TLASSEDPLAVP
+857 TIASSEDPLAPP
-869 LAVPAPSDTN
+869 LIQQPETESN
-879 QVRPGYQL
+879 HQVRTGYQL

>member
-16 RFSDDFANTSINNYG
+16 RFSDDFANSSINNYG
-31 SNVSNSRTGSGGD
+31 SNVTNTRTDTDGGGD
-44 GAGDGTL
+44 ANTL
-51 DMGSRSSLHTGLH
+51 DMGSRSSLHTGLQ
-64 MSEDE
+64 MSDDE

-132 AVPTFRLPV
+132 AVPAFELPV
-141 WAHGTIELMALTV
+141 WAHGTIELLALSV

-165 IGWSTILKHKRT
+165 IGWGTILKHKRT
-177 MIKGITLIIM
+177 MIKGITLLIM
-187 VLEAVVVICRQSSH
+187 VLEAVVVLCRQSSH

-301 LFFILYI
+301 VFFILYI

-338 LLHRRR
+338 LLHRRGAAR
-344 ATRHAFRLLVSRRA
+344 RAFRLLVSRRA
-358 PHAVR
+358 PRAVR
-363 LRHFAGLMRHYAPH
+363 LRHFAGLLRHYAPH
-377 YSGLSVYLMFK
+377 YSGLDVYLMFK
-388 QLSGAEGEAGLSRAA
+388 QLNASGSGGLSAA
-403 FGGVY
+403 EFANVY
-408 EALALR
+408 EVFALR
-414 WAAQAARAPWYAAG
+414 WAAQAARAPWYAAS
-428 PLEPLARAAAAAVR
+428 PLEPVARAAAAAVR
-442 WPYFEHL
+442 WPYFEYI

-456 NGVSLVVRVCEAAGD
+456 NGVSMVVRVCEAAGD
-471 LQDSA
+471 LQASA

-482 WDTWLFLALFLIEA
+482 WDTWLFLTLFLVEA
-496 GLRMTASGLAA
+496 GLRMMASGLAV

-524 LLGAVLLTIAPGLF
+524 LMGAVLLSIAPKLF
-538 IVVIFRPLR
+538 IVVMFRPLR

-586 AIVGMELF
+586 AIIGMELF
-594 AGYDL
+594 AGYNL
-599 RNCCVNT
+599 KNCCVNT
-606 TVEDFYKFSSN
+606 TVEDFYKYSENSS
-617 GTTAL
+617 TAL

-656 ATVAGQ
+656 ATVSGQ

-717 EEAARLGAGGALA
+717 EEAQRLGAAGTLA
-730 DQLRPHLPPG
+730 DALRPHLPPG
-740 VRFVI
+740 V
-745 ASGVILTHELGGGGA
+745 
-760 AGRRRRAGRPA
+760 
-771 AAAPAARDLSL
+771 D
-782 HPASFSHTS
+782 
-791 WEEAARLGAGG
+791 
-802 ALADQL
+802 
-808 RPHLPPGIE
+808 

-835 YQNDIQKW
+835 YQTDIQKW
-843 LAEEDENEGLPPST
+843 LNEEDENEEIPPST
-857 TLASSEDPLAVP
+857 TVTSSEDPLSPP
-869 LAVPAPSDTN
+869 LLPPEPETNHQRPA
-879 QVRPGYQL
+879 YQL

>member
-1 MASLRSPSSP
+1 MYTSRKYKIGLEDFTAVVKDVLHNRVYTAFF
-11 SDGYK
+11 DGL
-16 RFSDDFANTSINNYG
+16 DN
-31 SNVSNSRTGSGGD
+31 RTGD

-51 DMGSRSSLHTGLH
+51 DMGSRSSLHTGIQ

-84 GLNNE
+84 GQNNE

-132 AVPTFRLPV
+132 AVPAFELPV
-141 WAHGTIELMALTV
+141 WAHGTIELLALTI

-165 IGWSTILKHKRT
+165 IGWGTIFKHKRT
-177 MIKGITLIIM
+177 MIKGVTLLIM
-187 VLEAVVVICRQSSH
+187 VLEAVVVLCRQSSH

-246 VATYSLLGYYL
+246 VATYSLLGFYL

-320 AVVYETFTR
+320 AVVYEAFTR

-338 LLHRRR
+338 LLHRRGAAHR
-344 ATRHAFRLLVSRRA
+344 AFRLLVSRRA
-358 PHAVR
+358 PRAVR
-363 LRHFAGLMRHYAPH
+363 LRHFAGLIRHYAPH
-377 YSGLSVYLMFK
+377 YSGLDVYLMFK
-388 QLSGAEGEAGLSRAA
+388 QLNKSGSGGLSRSE
-403 FGGVY
+403 FSHVY
-408 EALALR
+408 DVFALR
-414 WAAQAARAPWYAAG
+414 WAPQTTRAPWYSES

-442 WPYFEHL
+442 WDYFEYL
-449 VYALIVG
+449 IYAIIIG
-456 NGVSLVVRVCEAAGD
+456 NGVSMILRVFEAAGD

-482 WDTWLFLALFLIEA
+482 WDTWLFLVLFLVEA
-496 GLRMTASGLAA
+496 SLRMLASGLSS

-524 LLGAVLLTIAPGLF
+524 LLGAVMLSIAPKLF
-538 IVVIFRPLR
+538 IVVMFRPLR

-606 TVEDFYKFSSN
+606 TVEDFYKYSENSS
-617 GTTAL
+617 TPL

-629 FENLLTSGVTLF
+629 FENILTSGVSLF

-656 ATVAGQ
+656 AIVVGQ
-662 FSRIYFMV
+662 FSRVYFMV

-717 EEAARLGAGGALA
+717 EEAQRFGATGDLA
-730 DQLRPHLPPG
+730 DELRGFLPPG
-740 VRFVI
+740 M
-745 ASGVILTHELGGGGA
+745 EM
-760 AGRRRRAGRPA
+760 
-771 AAAPAARDLSL
+771 
-782 HPASFSHTS
+782 
-791 WEEAARLGAGG
+791 
-802 ALADQL
+802 
-808 RPHLPPGIE
+808 
-817 VTFIGSRPR
+817 TFIGTRPR

-835 YQNDIQKW
+835 YQSDIQKW
-843 LAEEDENEGLPPST
+843 LADEDDNDDLQPST
-857 TLASSEDPLAVP
+857 TTTSSDPLSPP
-869 LAVPAPSDTN
+869 LIQQPDSTN
-879 QVRPGYQL
+879 NNHQIRPGYQL

>member
-1 MASLRSPSSP
+1 M
-11 SDGYK
+11 
-16 RFSDDFANTSINNYG
+16 
-31 SNVSNSRTGSGGD
+31 
-44 GAGDGTL
+44 GTL
-51 DMGSRSSLHTGLH
+51 DLGSRSSLHTGLH

-132 AVPTFRLPV
+132 AVPAFELPV
-141 WAHGTIELMALTV
+141 WAHGTIELAALAV
-154 IGIELHLKLKW
+154 IGVELHLKLKW
-165 IGWSTILKHKRT
+165 IGVGTILKHKRT
-177 MIKGITLIIM
+177 MLKGITLLIM
-187 VLEAVVVICRQSSH
+187 VLEAVVVLCRQSSH

-234 PIIDMLGLLMFF
+234 PIVDMLGLLMFF
-246 VATYSLLGYYL
+246 VVTYSLLGYYL
-257 FSEHVDN
+257 FSEHIDN
-264 GHFQTISDSFVS
+264 GHFKTISDSFVS

-320 AVVYETFTR
+320 AVVYEAFTR

-338 LLHRRR
+338 LRHRR
-344 ATRHAFRLLVSRRA
+344 AAARHAFRLLVSRRA
-358 PHAVR
+358 PHHVR
-363 LRHFAGLMRHYAPH
+363 LRHFLGLMRHYAPH
-377 YSGLSVYLMFK
+377 YSGLDVYLMFK
-388 QLSGAEGEAGLSRAA
+388 QLNQSGTGGLSRQEFANL
-403 FGGVY
+403 Y
-408 EALALR
+408 EVFALR
-414 WAAQAARAPWYAAG
+414 WAPQQARAPWYADSF
-428 PLEPLARAAAAAVR
+428 LEPLGRAASVAVR
-442 WPYFEHL
+442 WPYFEYL
-449 VYALIVG
+449 IYALIVG
-456 NGVSLVVRVCEAAGD
+456 NGVAMVLRVCQAAGD

-482 WDTWLFLALFLIEA
+482 WDTWLFLTLFLVEA
-496 GLRMTASGLAA
+496 GLRMMASGLHA

-524 LLGAVLLTIAPGLF
+524 LMGAVLLSMAPKLF
-538 IVVIFRPLR
+538 IVVMFRPLR

-594 AGYDL
+594 AEYDL
-599 RNCCVNT
+599 KNCCVNT
-606 TVEDFYKFSSN
+606 TVEDFYKFSENAS
-617 GTTAL
+617 TTL

-629 FENLLTSGVTLF
+629 FENILTSGVTLF

-705 EKLLHEEVHTSW
+705 EKLLHEEVHTNW
-717 EEAARLGAGGALA
+717 DEAQRLGVGGDMA
-730 DQLRPHLPPG
+730 DELRQYLPPG
-740 VRFVI
+740 V
-745 ASGVILTHELGGGGA
+745 
-760 AGRRRRAGRPA
+760 
-771 AAAPAARDLSL
+771 D
-782 HPASFSHTS
+782 
-791 WEEAARLGAGG
+791 
-802 ALADQL
+802 
-808 RPHLPPGIE
+808 

-835 YQNDIQKW
+835 YQSEIQKW
-843 LAEEDENEGLPPST
+843 LAEEDENEGMPPST
-857 TLASSEDPLAVP
+857 TLTSSEDMLPPPLIQQP
-869 LAVPAPSDTN
+869 DTGN
-879 QVRPGYQL
+879 HQLRPGYQL

>member
-16 RFSDDFANTSINNYG
+16 RFSDDFANSSINNYG
-31 SNVSNSRTGSGGD
+31 SNVTNSR
-44 GAGDGTL
+44 AGDGGGDTNTL
-51 DMGSRSSLHTGLH
+51 DMGSRSSLHTGLQ

-132 AVPTFRLPV
+132 AVPAFELPV
-141 WAHGTIELMALTV
+141 WAHGTIELLALSV

-165 IGWSTILKHKRT
+165 IGWGTIFKHKRT
-177 MIKGITLIIM
+177 MIKGVTLLIM
-187 VLEAVVVICRQSSH
+187 LLEAVVVLCRQSSH

-234 PIIDMLGLLMFF
+234 PILDMLGLLMFF

-257 FSEHVDN
+257 FSEHIDN
-264 GHFQTISDSFVS
+264 GHFRTLSDSFVS

-301 LFFILYI
+301 VFFILYI

-338 LLHRRR
+338 LLHRRGAAR
-344 ATRHAFRLLVSRRA
+344 RAFRLLVSRRA
-358 PHAVR
+358 PHAVK
-363 LRHFAGLMRHYAPH
+363 LRHFAGLIRHYAPH
-377 YSGLSVYLMFK
+377 YSGLDVYLMFK
-388 QLSGAEGEAGLSRAA
+388 QLNQSTTGGLSRTEFAN
-403 FGGVY
+403 VY
-408 EALALR
+408 EVFALR
-414 WAAQAARAPWYAAG
+414 WAPQTSRAPWYADS
-428 PLEPLARAAAAAVR
+428 PLEPLGRAAAVIVHR
-442 WPYFEHL
+442 PYFEY
-449 VYALIVG
+449 VIYALIIG
-456 NGVSLVVRVCEAAGD
+456 NGLAMVLRVLEAAGD

-482 WDTWLFLALFLIEA
+482 WDTWLFLTLFLIEA
-496 GLRMTASGLAA
+496 ALRIMACGLSA

-524 LLGAVLLTIAPGLF
+524 LMGAVLLTIAPKLF
-538 IVVIFRPLR
+538 IVVMFRPLR

-586 AIVGMELF
+586 AIIGMELF
-594 AGYDL
+594 AGYNL
-599 RNCCVNT
+599 RNCCINT
-606 TVEDFYKFSSN
+606 TVEDFYKYSENSS
-617 GTTAL
+617 TPL

-629 FENLLTSGVTLF
+629 FENILTSGVTLF

-649 FILMNAY
+649 FILMNAF
-656 ATVAGQ
+656 ASVAGQ
-662 FSRIYFMV
+662 LSRLYFMV

-717 EEAARLGAGGALA
+717 EEAQRLGATGDLA
-730 DQLRPHLPPG
+730 EQLR
-740 VRFVI
+740 
-745 ASGVILTHELGGGGA
+745 TY
-760 AGRRRRAGRPA
+760 
-771 AAAPAARDLSL
+771 
-782 HPASFSHTS
+782 
-791 WEEAARLGAGG
+791 
-802 ALADQL
+802 
-808 RPHLPPGIE
+808 LPPGID
-817 VTFIGSRPR
+817 VTFIGTRPR

-835 YQNDIQKW
+835 YQTEIQKW
-843 LAEEDENEGLPPST
+843 LAEEVENDELQPST
-857 TLASSEDPLAVP
+857 TVTSSEDPLSPP
-869 LAVPAPSDTN
+869 LIQQPDGDNHHIRS
-879 QVRPGYQL
+879 GYQL